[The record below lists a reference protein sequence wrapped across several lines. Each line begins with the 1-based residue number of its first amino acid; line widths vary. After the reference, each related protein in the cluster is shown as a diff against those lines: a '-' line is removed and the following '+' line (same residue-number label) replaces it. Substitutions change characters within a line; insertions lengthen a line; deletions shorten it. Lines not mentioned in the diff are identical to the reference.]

1 MQSGFPYFQL
11 DRFLKLLVQDMKR
24 YVAISEEF
32 PNDAHQ
38 KAKSGG
44 LLFDRRVTRVI
55 TPGTLIDETFMDP
68 WENNFVLSIHATADA
83 VGLNMSSDPGGQKSL
98 ESSVDKE
105 PAMIGIA
112 WLDLS
117 SGDFFTQKTEIS
129 SLASAIARIGPR
141 EIVVDGEFENTGLT
155 SILKD
160 GHHVLTFHTAADPG
174 PASDSASMMEAGVT
188 LDPTQFSGVEINAG
202 NFLVNYVTTQLQGSV
217 PQLRQPVTR
226 HGDRYMMIDKNSLR
240 ALEIRSTLRNGAFE
254 GSLLNVVRRTV
265 TKSGTRLLSQ
275 RLSKIPRTKCLYIL

>member
-1 MQSGFPYFQL
+1 
-11 DRFLKLLVQDMKR
+11 MKR

-32 PNDAHQ
+32 PNDASQ

-68 WENNFVLSIHATADA
+68 WENNFVLSIHATAD
-83 VGLNMSSDPGGQKSL
+83 VVTPSMSSEPQSQKNFAAPA
-98 ESSVDKE
+98 ERE
-105 PAMIGIA
+105 PVEIGIA

-117 SGDFFTQKTEIS
+117 SGDFFTQKTELS

-141 EIVVDGEFENTGLT
+141 EIVVDREFENTGLT

-160 GHHVLTFHTAADPG
+160 GHHVVTFHTAADQG
-174 PASDSASMMEAGVT
+174 AASDSVSMMEAGVT
-188 LDPTQFSGVEINAG
+188 LDPTQFSTVEIKAG
-202 NFLVNYVTTQLQGSV
+202 SFLVNYVTTQLQGNV

-226 HGDRYMMIDKNSLR
+226 HAEKYMMIDKNSLR

-275 RLSKIPRTKCLYIL
+275 RLSKIHFLMPLHF